1 MPEIFKVSD
10 SEAALAQAAA
20 RYHKIALVI
29 GRSGSGKTAFLR
41 TLAKQKNLPLLNL
54 GLTLGSKLLPLT
66 TRERKLGASDIISD
80 IFSSIDSSTIA
91 VDNTEIIFDRA
102 LMLNPLGLLQNISR
116 THLLVW
122 SWNGCVE
129 DNHVIYANPGHPEY
143 QRIPVQDLTL
153 IALN

>member
-1 MPEIFKVSD
+1 VPEIFKVSD

-102 LMLNPLGLLQNISR
+102 LMLNPLGLLQNVSR
-116 THLLVW
+116 TRLLVW
-122 SWNGCVE
+122 SWNGCIE
-129 DNHVIYANPGHPEY
+129 DNHIIYADPGHPEY
-143 QRIPVQDLTL
+143 QRIPAQDLTL